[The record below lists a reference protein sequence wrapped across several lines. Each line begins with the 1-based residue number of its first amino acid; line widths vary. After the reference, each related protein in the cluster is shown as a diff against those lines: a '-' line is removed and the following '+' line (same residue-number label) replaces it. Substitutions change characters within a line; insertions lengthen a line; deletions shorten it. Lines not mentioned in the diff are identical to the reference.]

1 MKCDTLRLPQS
12 QTHKLFTLKILK
24 TFLVRQRAS
33 KERTNV
39 PPTSNLFSLS
49 LLTVSLQQPNH
60 FVSRFFFLARE
71 HTPIVRASA
80 GASDGPRESIMP

>member
-24 TFLVRQRAS
+24 TFLVRHEIRA
-33 KERTNV
+33 KEHTNV
-39 PPTSNLFSLS
+39 LPTSNLFSLS

-60 FVSRFFFLARE
+60 FV
-71 HTPIVRASA
+71 
-80 GASDGPRESIMP
+80 

>member
-33 KERTNV
+33 KRAHERS
-39 PPTSNLFSLS
+39 PYK
-49 LLTVSLQQPNH
+49 
-60 FVSRFFFLARE
+60 
-71 HTPIVRASA
+71 
-80 GASDGPRESIMP
+80 